1 MRFPLALSAGALVAS
16 LVVAA
21 MTIDAEAPLHGAV
34 APLEVEETPAWRTD
48 LAAAMAEARRTNRP
62 LLAVFR

>member
-1 MRFPLALSAGALVAS
+1 MGSPLTLSAGALVAA
-16 LVVAA
+16 LMIAA
-21 MTIDAEAPLHGAV
+21 MTINAEAPLRGAA
-34 APLEVEETPAWRTD
+34 APPEVEEAPAWRTD